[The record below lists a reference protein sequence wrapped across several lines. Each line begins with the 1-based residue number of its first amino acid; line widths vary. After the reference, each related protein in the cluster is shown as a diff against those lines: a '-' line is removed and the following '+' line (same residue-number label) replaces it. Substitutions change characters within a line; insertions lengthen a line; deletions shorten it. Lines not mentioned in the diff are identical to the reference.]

1 MMRSIMVGQFG
12 GPEVLSV
19 VESAVPALGPG
30 QVRVHVAA
38 AGVNYIDVYHRDG
51 RYPRPLP
58 LTLGLEGAGT
68 VIEIGPGVDG
78 LAPGDRVAWS
88 DGPGSYADEVV
99 VAADRLVP
107 IPAGVS
113 VEQAAAVMLQGM
125 TAHFLLNDSYRV
137 QPGDSI
143 LVHAAAGGVGLLLTQ
158 LARARGAR
166 VIGTV
171 STDEKEQLARGAGA
185 NEIIRYERE
194 DVTERARELT
204 DGRGVA
210 AVYDGVGA
218 ATFDASLASLAMRG
232 HMVLFGQSSG
242 PVPPFDLGR
251 LAAGG
256 SLTIT
261 RPTLFHFVAERSEL
275 ERRAADV
282 LGAVADGSLNV
293 RISARF
299 PLAEAADAHRLLE
312 GRGSTGKIL
321 LVG

>member
-1 MMRSIMVGQFG
+1 MRSIMVGQFG

-19 VESAVPALGPG
+19 VESAVPAPGPG

-218 ATFDASLASLAMRG
+218 ATFDASLASLATRG

-293 RISARF
+293 RIGARF
-299 PLAEAADAHRLLE
+299 PLTEAADAHRLLE